1 MRNVSICLFILLLAA
16 WLPAQQASGWEW
28 QLAAGPWTLAPFT
41 SPVSRQAE
49 RLVSEEAGRLLAPL
63 LSEFTVFA
71 FDPVIDL
78 NSHGWFITAGCWR
91 RLHRGKFALGIS
103 ASALNFSL
111 PFTLTAEQDI
121 FFLDFPVAHIRTSG
135 RGELDLR
142 TVMVALQGRWRIL
155 QKGRTGM
162 YAALGLTLL
171 HFSGNL
177 HLPLTASVQ
186 TLLGTVELTK
196 SEDSTLEELR
206 AKNHDIPALILA
218 PSLGVSL
225 HHRVGLKSRLVPGNQ
240 FVAGNISGGRDGLG
254 PLKAHRQPGSIR
266 PRINRQQARF

>member
-1 MRNVSICLFILLLAA
+1 MRKMSICLLLLLLAA
-16 WLPAQQASGWEW
+16 RLPAQQASNWEW
-28 QLAAGPWTLAPFT
+28 QLTAGPWTLAPFT

-71 FDPVIDL
+71 FEPVIDL
-78 NSHGWFITAGCWR
+78 DSRGWFVTAGCWR
-91 RLHRGKFALGIS
+91 RLQRGKFALGLS
-103 ASALNFSL
+103 ASALRFSL

-135 RGELDLR
+135 RGQIDLR

-177 HLPLTASVQ
+177 HLPLTASAQ
-186 TLLGTVELTK
+186 TILGTIELTK

-206 AKNHDIPALILA
+206 ANNHDIPAWIAA
-218 PSLGVSL
+218 PSLALSL
-225 HHRVGLKSRLVPGNQ
+225 HHRVGPKSRLALELNLSQGTFLAVGL
-240 FVAGNISGGRDGLG
+240 VWGR
-254 PLKAHRQPGSIR
+254 
-266 PRINRQQARF
+266 